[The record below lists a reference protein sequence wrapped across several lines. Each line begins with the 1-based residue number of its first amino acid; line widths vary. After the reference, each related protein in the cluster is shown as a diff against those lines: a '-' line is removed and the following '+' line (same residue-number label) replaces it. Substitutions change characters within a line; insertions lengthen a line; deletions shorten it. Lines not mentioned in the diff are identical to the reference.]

1 MRIQE
6 AKSLLTKFFYNA
18 NHLNFQILIQTES
31 GIELHGEY
39 NDYKLYKTAFD
50 QIHQNLN
57 IGRRLKSLSEKK
69 IKIESPFSNV
79 A

>member
-1 MRIQE
+1 MKIQE

-18 NHLNFQILIQTES
+18 DHLNFQILIQTEN
-31 GIELHGEY
+31 GIMLHGEY